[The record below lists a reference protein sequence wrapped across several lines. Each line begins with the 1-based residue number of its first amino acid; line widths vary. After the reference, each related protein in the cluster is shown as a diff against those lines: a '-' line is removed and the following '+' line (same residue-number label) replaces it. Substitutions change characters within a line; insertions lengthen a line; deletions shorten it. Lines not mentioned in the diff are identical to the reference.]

1 MVLNPALYAFT
12 AEYRGEH
19 PAYGEFE
26 EYLRTEFANL
36 HPGWEP
42 RFGEATSVDPDDY
55 VWLLHGSVP
64 EATSHEEAQSK
75 VRKLLHDIAKGFNS
89 RRPKNEKQ
97 MPEAITRVWRWR
109 S

>member
-1 MVLNPALYAFT
+1 MVLNPALYGFT

-26 EYLRTEFANL
+26 EYLHTEFANQ

-42 RFGEATSVDPDDY
+42 RFGEGKTLDPDDY

-64 EATSHEEAQSK
+64 EATSHSDAESR
-75 VRKLLHDIAKGFNS
+75 VRKLLQEIAQEFES
-89 RRPKNEKQ
+89 RRPKGEKGI
-97 MPEAITRVWRWR
+97 PEPITRVWRWR